1 MTMGDLWPL
10 LRPVCRSL
18 ALLGWASSAAGM
30 AAGLAVAVAS
40 GTSLSPAMAALQ
52 RVSSAGMVLAVFSFT
67 AAVLLQPHQE
77 AVPEAAP
84 DPGDELPSTLRGFLP
99 GTVVFLLGA
108 LAFAGAGLLL
118 RSGPSP
124 QSVAFCQVFGLAA
137 AASGFTYLLFS
148 MAVPHPPTEK

>member
-10 LRPVCRSL
+10 LRPLCRRL

-40 GTSLSPAMAALQ
+40 GTSLSPVMANLQ
-52 RVSSAGMVLAVFSFT
+52 RVSSVGIVLAVFSFT
-67 AAVLLQPHQE
+67 AAVLLQPHRE
-77 AVPEAAP
+77 TAP
-84 DPGDELPSTLRGFLP
+84 DAGEELPSTLRSFLP
-99 GTVVFLLGA
+99 GTVVLLLGA
-108 LAFAGAGLLL
+108 VAFAGAGLLL

-148 MAVPHPPTEK
+148 RAAPHPPTENKP

>member
-1 MTMGDLWPL
+1 
-10 LRPVCRSL
+10 
-18 ALLGWASSAAGM
+18 
-30 AAGLAVAVAS
+30 
-40 GTSLSPAMAALQ
+40 MAALQ